1 VRKDE
6 GKQKFNLSKEVSYNN
21 LLINTHNWMVRGEE
35 FLSFLRISGKDTA
48 HMDMLMTNQVLTFL
62 LLLLVRKRGKDSLVQ
77 MKPTNKLYYSSL
89 QSEPQI
95 QS

>member
-1 VRKDE
+1 MRKDE